1 MLVLRYLS
9 VHLCPE
15 RARVDARGQNLSA
28 DFFLEAGFGSL
39 EVLFAAAAAMRLVA
53 LLCVLARASGLAQS
67 SADRNLVAP
76 GAGSLESSD
85 DTGRSRC
92 DKCGGGSTV
101 ASLNCCRSGGSW
113 EGTCAHLPSDGAAH
127 TWVEGWNSCHPEA
140 GEFRAKEPDWRRKAL
155 KEGTFKRL
163 VYNRVPKA
171 GSSLMDNLIH
181 KLSQRNNFS
190 FVQDTDYL
198 PNASA
203 LAERI
208 AALPEGDVYINHA
221 GFDATA
227 PADVVRLACL
237 PAPALFTC
245 PKPLQLAPH
254 HCAGLHE
261 PGS

>member
-1 MLVLRYLS
+1 
-9 VHLCPE
+9 
-15 RARVDARGQNLSA
+15 
-28 DFFLEAGFGSL
+28 
-39 EVLFAAAAAMRLVA
+39 
-53 LLCVLARASGLAQS
+53 
-67 SADRNLVAP
+67 
-76 GAGSLESSD
+76 
-85 DTGRSRC
+85 
-92 DKCGGGSTV
+92 
-101 ASLNCCRSGGSW
+101 
-113 EGTCAHLPSDGAAH
+113 
-127 TWVEGWNSCHPEA
+127 
-140 GEFRAKEPDWRRKAL
+140 
-155 KEGTFKRL
+155 
-163 VYNRVPKA
+163 
-171 GSSLMDNLIH
+171 MDNLIH

-245 PKPLQLAPH
+245 PTPLQLAPH

>member
-1 MLVLRYLS
+1 M
-9 VHLCPE
+9 
-15 RARVDARGQNLSA
+15 DARGQNLSA

>member
-1 MLVLRYLS
+1 MLV
-9 VHLCPE
+9 
-15 RARVDARGQNLSA
+15 
-28 DFFLEAGFGSL
+28 
-39 EVLFAAAAAMRLVA
+39 
-53 LLCVLARASGLAQS
+53 RASGLAQS
-67 SADRNLVAP
+67 PADRNLVAP
-76 GAGSLESSD
+76 GAGSLESSED
-85 DTGRSRC
+85 AGHSRC
-92 DKCGGGSTV
+92 DKCGGGSSV
-101 ASLNCCRSGGSW
+101 ASWNCCRSGGSW
-113 EGTCAHLPSDGAAH
+113 EGKCAHLPSDGAAH
-127 TWVEGWNSCHPEA
+127 TWVEGWESCHPEV

-208 AALPEGDVYINHA
+208 AALPEGGVYINHA

-227 PADVVRLACL
+227 PADVVR
-237 PAPALFTC
+237 PP
-245 PKPLQLAPH
+245 QI
-254 HCAGLHE
+254 GRRQMR
-261 PGS
+261 G

>member
-1 MLVLRYLS
+1 MDVY
-9 VHLCPE
+9 
-15 RARVDARGQNLSA
+15 
-28 DFFLEAGFGSL
+28 FFAGKGSL
-39 EVLFAAAAAMRLVA
+39 AVRAACELPMRLVA

-67 SADRNLVAP
+67 PADRNLVAP

-85 DTGRSRC
+85 DSGRSRC

-227 PADVVRLACL
+227 PADVVR
-237 PAPALFTC
+237 PAFMPASAASTC
-245 PKPLQLAPH
+245 PRPLQLAPPSL
-254 HCAGLHE
+254 CR
-261 PGS
+261 PS